1 MAGPRASILVTGDEI
16 LRGRIREANAGI
28 LARSL
33 EERGVE
39 VVRVEIVGD
48 DMAPLLGAL
57 ERHLGAGADLVC
69 VTGGLGPTHD
79 DLTMEAVGRATG
91 RPLAVV
97 PEALEMVRARSLGI
111 PGAAAVQRAVQEK
124 QASLPSGAAVLPPAG
139 TAPGAVLEHA
149 GTVVVVLPGPPWEL
163 RTMWEAALAEQSAL
177 AAVIAR
183 AGDPHERVL
192 RIHAVPESLLVAE
205 IDGMSR
211 DVWDRLTVGICARDG
226 ELEVTIRSAPDDA
239 WAADAIEARIADALG
254 DALYARDGAT
264 VDDVVARALLAAGQT
279 VAVAESCTGGLLGGR
294 LTARPGSSAY
304 VRGGVIAYADDV
316 KADLLGVDPE
326 VLRRH
331 GAVSAECAEQMAEG
345 ARRRLGSDWALS
357 ITGVAGPGG
366 GTPDKPVGL
375 VFVGISGPPGTS
387 HLRLGSRWGDRD
399 AIRARA
405 VASAMHLLRIGLA
418 GASGT

>member
-28 LARSL
+28 LSRSL
-33 EERGVE
+33 EERAVE

-48 DMAPLLGAL
+48 DLAALLGAL
-57 ERHLGAGADLVC
+57 ERQLAAGVDLVC

-97 PEALEMVRARSLGI
+97 PEALEMVRARSLGV
-111 PGAAAVQRAVQEK
+111 PGAPAVQRAVQEK

-139 TAPGAVLEHA
+139 TAPGAVLEHD
-149 GTVVVVLPGPPWEL
+149 GTVIVVLPGPPWEL
-163 RTMWEAALAEQSAL
+163 RTMWEAALVEQRAL

-183 AGDPHERVL
+183 AGEPHERVL

-205 IDGMSR
+205 IDGMAR
-211 DVWDRLTVGICARDG
+211 DTWDRLTVGICARDG

-239 WAADAIEARIADALG
+239 WAADALEARIADALG
-254 DALYARDGAT
+254 DALYARDGST
-264 VDDVVARALLAAGQT
+264 VDDVVARGLLAAGQT

-316 KADLLGVDPE
+316 KAGLLGVDPE

-331 GAVSAECAEQMAEG
+331 GAVSAECAEQMADG

-375 VFVGISGPPGTS
+375 VFVGISGPSGTS
-387 HLRLGSRWGDRD
+387 HVRLGSRWGDRD

-418 GASGT
+418 EAPGE